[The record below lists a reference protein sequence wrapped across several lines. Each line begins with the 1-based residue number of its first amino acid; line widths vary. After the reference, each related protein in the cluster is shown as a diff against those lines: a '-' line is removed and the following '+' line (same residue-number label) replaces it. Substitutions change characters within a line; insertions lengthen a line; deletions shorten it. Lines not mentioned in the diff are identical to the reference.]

1 MTLRKASL
9 AAAAAFIAMA
19 PAAYAADMPIAPPP
33 AEAVVPEEASFDW
46 SGFYVGVYGGYAF
59 GESGSDYAGFS
70 LDADG
75 GLAGGTIGYQLQSG
89 NFVYGLEA
97 DGGWAGIE
105 TDSDPGFETNIDWTA
120 TVRGRVGY
128 AFDNFLLFATGG
140 AAIGGIDYADDF
152 PASGDDTRLGWT
164 VGAGIEAALTDNIS
178 GKLEYQYID
187 LGDDEIAGTDVDF
200 DAHAIK
206 AGINYRF

>member
-1 MTLRKASL
+1 MTFKNASL

-33 AEAVVPEEASFDW
+33 VQALVPEATSFDW

-59 GESGSDYAGFS
+59 GESDDSLLGSV
-70 LDADG
+70 DADG
-75 GLAGGTIGYQLQSG
+75 GLAGGTIGYQIQSG

-105 TDSDPGFETNIDWTA
+105 TDSNASFETTIDWTA
-120 TVRGRVGY
+120 TVRGRIGY

-140 AAIGGIDYADDF
+140 AAIAGVEHTVFGT
-152 PASGDDTRLGWT
+152 GVEDDTRFGWT
-164 VGAGIEAALTDNIS
+164 VGAGAEAALTDNIS
-178 GKLEYQYID
+178 AKIEYQYID
-187 LGDDEIAGTDVDF
+187 LGDDTLVGADVDLS
-200 DAHAIK
+200 AHTVK